1 MDKKFG
7 RLEAFAHAKVNCQKM
22 LVKFDLDDPVY
33 TDATS
38 SKKAFFLDD
47 EKQEI
52 AKIESSLSTR
62 LVLTPS
68 TSTKFK
74 H

>member
-22 LVKFDLDDPVY
+22 LLNCDLNEPVY

-52 AKIESSLSTR
+52 ERIESSLTKR
-62 LVLTPS
+62 QVLTHIS
-68 TSTKFK
+68 ENIAA
-74 H
+74 